1 MLTSASRPLVLFV
14 AAFSFASAIHADNLH
29 IKKSVSVNG
38 NAISS
43 TETWISGDRERTVNG
58 ATTTVHQSD
67 LKRTLTINN
76 QAQAYV
82 VAEDPVDE
90 NVARAA
96 ALAAGSPADDGGGV
110 VIKTNIIDTKERKQ
124 MFGYAARHL
133 KTALAI
139 EPSAGSCLKQSQKF
153 EVDGWYADILKTP
166 AGWSGFTPPT
176 QTSEGCHDKLL
187 RRSTGTG
194 KPGYPLMESITLHN
208 PDGST
213 TQLKIETTDLTQE
226 AADATM
232 FDVPAGFR
240 QVNSLSELQGLA
252 SSAQQAAVS
261 QAQPNSPGAYNAQA
275 MTQAQAQAQM
285 AMQRG
290 NQMGQMGT
298 PQAGGNP
305 TAMMQQMQQMQ
316 QMTGA
321 GGQQQT
327 SAAAVPTKILGP
339 KAPGKIRIG
348 VAPPDAQVGQGN
360 NAGDYSTPIR
370 NSIVLLMD
378 GPAVEIAPLDARIPI
393 QLQAEAQQKQCDY
406 ILYSGVTVKH
416 DSGGSFGKIMKM
428 AAPVA
433 NMTPIGAMQ
442 TMNTAAA
449 AQAAAQ
455 AAANVAAV
463 SAQQQAVSQLAGF
476 NGQVKQKDNVT
487 VQYQLVPTGQTTP
500 RLQNTMQAKAK
511 SDGEDVLTPILQQ
524 TANAVLTEVTKK

>member
-1 MLTSASRPLVLFV
+1 MLTSATRPFVLLV
-14 AAFSFASAIHADNLH
+14 AAFSFASAIRADNLH
-29 IKKSVSVNG
+29 VKKSISVNG

-58 ATTTVHQSD
+58 ASIIVHQSD
-67 LKRTLTINN
+67 LKRTLTIND
-76 QAQAYV
+76 QAQAYI
-82 VAEDPVDE
+82 VADDPVDE

-96 ALAAGSPADDGGGV
+96 ALAGGAPADVGGAV
-110 VIKTNIIDTKERKQ
+110 VIKTNIVDTKERKQ

-133 KTALAI
+133 KTTLAI

-153 EVDGWYADILKTP
+153 EVDGWYADVFKTP
-166 AGWSGFTPPT
+166 TAWSGFTPPT

-187 RRSTGTG
+187 RSSTGAG

-213 TQLKIETTDLTQE
+213 TQLKIETTDLTKE
-226 AADATM
+226 TADASL
-232 FDVPAGFR
+232 FDVPAGYR

-252 SSAQQAAVS
+252 SSAQQAAMP
-261 QAQPNSPGAYNAQA
+261 QAQTTSPGAYNAQA
-275 MTQAQAQAQM
+275 MAQAQAQM

-290 NQMGQMGT
+290 SQMGQTGM

-305 TAMMQQMQQMQ
+305 MALMQMQQMSNPG
-316 QMTGA
+316 GA
-321 GGQQQT
+321 QPAV
-327 SAAAVPTKILGP
+327 AAAVPTKVLGP

-406 ILYSGVTVKH
+406 ILFSGVTVKH
-416 DSGGSFGKIMKM
+416 DSGGGFGKLMKM

-455 AAANVAAV
+455 AAANVAAI
-463 SAQQQAVSQLAGF
+463 SAQQQALSQLAGF
-476 NGQVKQKDNVT
+476 NSQVKQKDNVT
-487 VQYQLVPTGQTTP
+487 VQYQLVPTGQTAP

-524 TANAVLTEVTKK
+524 TANTVLTEVTKK